1 MNFVSAQ
8 FKAHLY
14 NDLTLNLLIVMS
26 FVRMRPLSLNLSF
39 F

>member
-14 NDLTLNLLIVMS
+14 NELVSCKNETQ
-26 FVRMRPLSLNLSF
+26 FVSLNLSNF